1 MENCTI
7 QEITYIDELIELCE
21 KASKSNH
28 PNAVNYDVDKMKKR
42 WNKYL
47 IFTKLMIGDEVV
59 SFSGVYDYGNNLVRV
74 VDRLYTEQKYRQN
87 YMTKSISNPLK
98 PAIQYFIPYQTKWAT
113 ERGYDCFFSIQ
124 EFKKR
129 NSIVRLTKQLHPSL
143 GYRVLPDM
151 YETCN
156 PINPKCIQN
165 ISATSDEISLP
176 KHLVQQNKK

>member
-1 MENCTI
+1 MENCVI
-7 QEITYIDELIELCE
+7 QEITYIDEFLSLCE
-21 KASKSNH
+21 MASKSKH
-28 PNAVNYDVDKMKKR
+28 PNAKNYNVDQMKKR

-47 IFTKLMIGDEVV
+47 IITKLIKGDEVIA
-59 SFSGVYDYGNNLVRV
+59 FSGVYDYGNNLVRV
-74 VDRLYTEQKYRQN
+74 VDRLYIKQEYRYN
-87 YMTKSISNPLK
+87 FMTKSIANPIK
-98 PAIQYFIPYQTKWAT
+98 PALQYFIPYQTQWAVD
-113 ERGYDCFFSIQ
+113 RGYDCFFSIQ

-156 PINPKCIQN
+156 PTNPKCIQN